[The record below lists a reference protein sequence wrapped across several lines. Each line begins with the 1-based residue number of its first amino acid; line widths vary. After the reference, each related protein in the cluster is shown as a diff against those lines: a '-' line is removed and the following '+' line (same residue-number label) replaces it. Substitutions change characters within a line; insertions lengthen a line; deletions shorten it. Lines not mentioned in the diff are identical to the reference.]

1 MEKTNKNNFVTIVS
15 HNPFTAHSCRHNEL
29 RISLTEQQSEALK
42 AGGNLVGL
50 VPDNLKNK
58 LGKSDCSLRAIAES
72 VCVSY
77 GLAREEA
84 ENKAVKSAD
93 KEARKAAEDEVRG
106 LDEYNSS
113 LEYIEEK
120 KQKAYDAAFEDA
132 YADCIQTKIETET
145 NKMVKGFSNEEKTM
159 YRAMTMKHIRLLAN
173 GGAVSGVATERQIEC
188 IEGMFPTLEFF
199 VLPVNMTLADYIREE
214 IAKTC
219 DADGVLAC

>member
-29 RISLTEQQSEALK
+29 RISLTEQQAEALK

-50 VPDNLKNK
+50 VPDNLKHK
-58 LGKSDCSLRAIAES
+58 LGKTDSELREVARNIAET
-72 VCVSY
+72 Y
-77 GLAREEA
+77 RNAREEA

-93 KEARKAAEDEVRG
+93 KEAQKAAEDEVRG

-132 YADCIQTKIETET
+132 YADCIQSKVDTEM
-145 NKMVKGFSNEEKTM
+145 NKMERVLNGDEKAM

-173 GGAVSGVATERQIEC
+173 GVAVSGVATERQIEC